1 MTMLQLPYCARL
13 SVLMIIV
20 ALIFSTTRQ
29 VRNALD
35 SIILRKVLF
44 PFRKFLVCRIKQ
56 NNTEKVTKFTLI
68 KFLLRDIFSSIKFI
82 LFFKLISKPYY
93 NQTNLYRNYLYK
105 VFVQKCIS
113 YTGTV
118 FRTFPKTHLSVV
130 NLVIICR
137 QLEHIFIKI
146 DKELCFNLNN
156 EI

>member
-1 MTMLQLPYCARL
+1 MTMLQLPYCAGL

-93 NQTNLYRNYLYK
+93 NQLTYIGIIYI
-105 VFVQKCIS
+105 KCFFKN
-113 YTGTV
+113 V
-118 FRTFPKTHLSVV
+118 FRILGLFSELFPKH
-130 NLVIICR
+130 IC
-137 QLEHIFIKI
+137 QWLIWSLFV
-146 DKELCFNLNN
+146 DN
-156 EI
+156 

>member
-1 MTMLQLPYCARL
+1 
-13 SVLMIIV
+13 MIIV

-35 SIILRKVLF
+35 SIILRRVLF

-56 NNTEKVTKFTLI
+56 NNTEKVTKCYDIINLQ
-68 KFLLRDIFSSIKFI
+68 KKKLLRDIFSSIKFI

-93 NQTNLYRNYLYK
+93 NQLTY
-105 VFVQKCIS
+105 I
-113 YTGTV
+113 GTIYIKFFFKNV
-118 FRTFPKTHLSVV
+118 FRILGLFSELFPKCGGPLTHLSVV

-146 DKELCFNLNN
+146 DKKLYFNLNN

>member
-1 MTMLQLPYCARL
+1 MTMLQLPYFAGL

-56 NNTEKVTKFTLI
+56 NTTEKVTKFTLI
-68 KFLLRDIFSSIKFI
+68 KFLLRDIFSSIKFN

-93 NQTNLYRNYLYK
+93 NQINLYRNYLYK
-105 VFVQKCIS
+105 VFVQKCFS

-118 FRTFPKTHLSVV
+118 FRTFLSVV

-146 DKELCFNLNN
+146 DKELYFNFNN

>member
-1 MTMLQLPYCARL
+1 MTMLQLPYCAGL

-82 LFFKLISKPYY
+82 LFFKLISKPNY
-93 NQTNLYRNYLYK
+93 NQLTY
-105 VFVQKCIS
+105 I
-113 YTGTV
+113 GTIYIKFLFKNV
-118 FRTFPKTHLSVV
+118 FRILGLFSELFPKH
-130 NLVIICR
+130 IC
-137 QLEHIFIKI
+137 QWLIWSLFV
-146 DKELCFNLNN
+146 DNWNTYS
-156 EI
+156 

>member
-1 MTMLQLPYCARL
+1 MTMLQLPYCAGL

-56 NNTEKVTKFTLI
+56 NTTEKVTKFTLI
-68 KFLLRDIFSSIKFI
+68 KFLLRDIFSSIKFN

-93 NQTNLYRNYLYK
+93 NQINLYRNYLYK

-118 FRTFPKTHLSVV
+118 FRTFLSVV

-146 DKELCFNLNN
+146 DKELYFNLNN